1 MTANAQTQPP
11 TSSGSE
17 GTLLS
22 VSAQAEASRVPVVAS
37 LSTGV
42 VTQAADAN
50 AALAANATQMNKV
63 MAAIKAAGI
72 AEKDIRTSGISV
84 NPQYKYGDNQPPTN
98 TGYPASNTVSI
109 QVREID
115 KRGEVLAPLAF
126 DSSEERREGKERV
139 RRVKSRRR

>member
-1 MTANAQTQPP
+1 MPMTANAKTPP
-11 TSSGSE
+11 PAIPDSE

-22 VSAQAEASRVPVVAS
+22 ASAQAGASRVPDVAS

-63 MAAIKAAGI
+63 MAASKAAGI

-84 NPQYKYGDNQPPTN
+84 NPQYKYGDNKPPTI
-98 TGYPASNTVSI
+98 TGCSASKD
-109 QVREID
+109 R
-115 KRGEVLAPLAF
+115 
-126 DSSEERREGKERV
+126 
-139 RRVKSRRR
+139 KSVV